1 MPADSVSL
9 VDRIHRARRIGTT
22 FGRIYLG
29 IRFNRVI
36 ARRLR
41 PRDMAER
48 WSQFNRTSAESIYA
62 VAVELGGLILK
73 GCQFIGSRSDVL
85 PPEYVEVLS
94 RLQDRVPARPFRVVR
109 KIVES
114 EFNAK
119 LGEIFDDFSRRPIAS
134 ASLAQVHEARLHS
147 GERVAV
153 KVQYPEIEA
162 LVHTDLSSLRGLFR
176 AVGYLERDF
185 DLLPLIDE
193 LGQYIPL
200 ELDFENEGANAEKI
214 AGYFDDWPNVAIP
227 QIHWRYTTRRVLVM
241 EYMDGIKITD
251 LIGLRAAG
259 IDVGRVAELLVE
271 TFCEQIL
278 VRGLFHADPHPGNLL
293 VQPGPDGAAKLVLL
307 DFGLV
312 KDLPPTFRKG
322 IAAFAMSLLR
332 ADADAMGVALLE
344 LGFET
349 RDGRPDSLAKL
360 ARFMLDA
367 ALLVQKQ
374 SFVDRDLLQ
383 EIGQSISEEI
393 RSNPIVRVPSHIVLL
408 GRVLGLLS
416 GVNRSLESTVD
427 LLNTILPY
435 ATTANSSTRTNST
448 PSPTSAAVPSAPG
461 VSPERNE
468 DGGPVLDER

>member
-1 MPADSVSL
+1 MVLPDGSTEALVAGMPADSVSL
-9 VDRIHRARRIGTT
+9 ANRIYRARRISTT

-29 IRFNRVI
+29 IRVNRMI
-36 ARRLR
+36 AKRLR
-41 PRDMAER
+41 PTDMAER
-48 WSQFNRTSAESIYA
+48 WSKFNRTSAESIYEA
-62 VAVELGGLILK
+62 AVELGGMILK

-94 RLQDRVPARPFRVVR
+94 RLQDRVPARPFDVVR
-109 KIVES
+109 EIVES
-114 EFNAK
+114 EFGAN
-119 LGEIFDDFSRRPIAS
+119 LDDVFDDFSRTPIAS

-162 LVHTDLSSLRGLFR
+162 LVYTDLSSLRALFR
-176 AVGYLERDF
+176 AVSYFERDF

-193 LGQYIPL
+193 LGQYVPL

-214 AGYFDDWPNVAIP
+214 AGYFEHRADVAIP

-251 LIGLRAAG
+251 LAGLRAAG
-259 IDVGRVAELLVE
+259 IDVAPVAKLLIE
-271 TFCEQIL
+271 AFCEQIL

-293 VQPGPDGAAKLVLL
+293 VQRGPGGAPKLVLL

-367 ALLVQKQ
+367 ALLVQDQ
-374 SFVDRDLLQ
+374 SYVDRDLLQ
-383 EIGQSISEEI
+383 EIGESVSEEI

-427 LLNTILPY
+427 LLKTILPY
-435 ATTANSSTRTNST
+435 ATAANPPQR
-448 PSPTSAAVPSAPG
+448 
-461 VSPERNE
+461 
-468 DGGPVLDER
+468 

>member
-1 MPADSVSL
+1 MVLPDGSTETLVANMPADSVSL
-9 VDRIHRARRIGTT
+9 ADRIYRARRISTT

-29 IRFNRVI
+29 IRVNRMI
-36 ARRLR
+36 AKRLR
-41 PRDMAER
+41 PRDMAKR
-48 WSQFNRTSAESIYA
+48 WSEFNRTSAESIYEA
-62 VAVELGGLILK
+62 AVELGGMILK

-94 RLQDRVPARPFRVVR
+94 RLQDRVPARPFEVVR
-109 KIVES
+109 DIVES
-114 EFNAK
+114 EFDAK
-119 LGEIFDDFSRRPIAS
+119 LGEIFDEFSPTPIAA

-162 LVHTDLSSLRGLFR
+162 LVYTDLSSLRGLFR
-176 AVGYLERDF
+176 AVSYFERDF

-193 LGQYIPL
+193 LGQYVPL
-200 ELDFENEGANAEKI
+200 ELDFENEASNAEKI
-214 AGYFDDWPNVAIP
+214 AAYFEDRPDVAIP

-251 LIGLRAAG
+251 LARLREAG
-259 IDVGRVAELLVE
+259 IDVERVAELLVE

-293 VQPGPDGAAKLVLL
+293 VQAGPDGEPRLVLL

-332 ADADAMGVALLE
+332 GDADAMGAALLD

-367 ALLVQKQ
+367 ALLVQDR
-374 SFVDRDLLQ
+374 SFVDRDLFQ
-383 EIGQSISEEI
+383 DIGRSVSDEI

-416 GVNRSLESTVD
+416 GVNRSLESSVD
-427 LLNTILPY
+427 LLKTILPY
-435 ATTANSSTRTNST
+435 ATAAN
-448 PSPTSAAVPSAPG
+448 
-461 VSPERNE
+461 SPER
-468 DGGPVLDER
+468 

>member
-1 MPADSVSL
+1 LVLPDRPAEALVARLPADSISL
-9 VDRIHRARRIGTT
+9 ADRIYRARRISTT

-29 IRFNRVI
+29 IRVHRMI
-36 ARRLR
+36 ATRLR
-41 PRDMAER
+41 PRDMPER
-48 WSQFNRTSAESIYA
+48 WSKFNRTSAESIYDA
-62 VAVELGGLILK
+62 AVELGGMILK

-94 RLQDRVPARPFRVVR
+94 RLQDRVPPRPFDVVR
-109 KIVES
+109 QIVES
-114 EFNAK
+114 EFGAK
-119 LGEIFDDFSRRPIAS
+119 LEEVFDDFSIEPIAS

-162 LVHTDLSSLRGLFR
+162 LVHTDLSSLRLLFR
-176 AVGYLERDF
+176 AVGYLESDF

-193 LGQYIPL
+193 LGQYVPL
-200 ELDFENEGANAEKI
+200 ELDFENEANNAEKI
-214 AGYFDDWPNVAIP
+214 AGYFEHRPDVVVP

-241 EYMDGIKITD
+241 EFMEGIKITD
-251 LIGLRAAG
+251 LEGLRAAD
-259 IDVGRVAELLVE
+259 IDVSPVAELLVE

-293 VQPGPDGAAKLVLL
+293 VQRGPDGAPRLVLL

-322 IAAFAMSLLR
+322 IAAFAMALLR
-332 ADADAMGVALLE
+332 ADADAMGTALLE

-349 RDGRPDSLAKL
+349 RDGRADSLAKL

-367 ALLVQKQ
+367 ALLVQQQ
-374 SFVDRDLLQ
+374 SFVDRDLFE
-383 EIGQSISEEI
+383 EIGRSVSDEI

-416 GVNRSLESTVD
+416 GVNRSLESKVD
-427 LLNTILPY
+427 LLKTILPY
-435 ATTANSSTRTNST
+435 ATTAHAR
-448 PSPTSAAVPSAPG
+448 P
-461 VSPERNE
+461 R
-468 DGGPVLDER
+468 

>member
-1 MPADSVSL
+1 LPTDSISL
-9 VDRIHRARRIGTT
+9 ANRIYRARKIGTT

-29 IRFNRVI
+29 IRVNRMI
-36 ARRLR
+36 ETRLR

-48 WSQFNRTSAESIYA
+48 WSKFNRTSAESIYEA
-62 VAVELGGLILK
+62 AVELGGMILK

-94 RLQDRVPARPFRVVR
+94 RLQDRVPPRPFEVVR
-109 KIVES
+109 EIVES
-114 EFNAK
+114 EFDAK
-119 LGEIFDDFSRRPIAS
+119 LDEVFDSFGRTPIAS

-153 KVQYPEIEA
+153 KVQYPEIES
-162 LVHTDLSSLRGLFR
+162 LVYTDLSSLRALFR
-176 AVGYLERDF
+176 AVSYFERDF

-193 LGQYIPL
+193 LGQYVPL

-214 AGYFDDWPNVAIP
+214 AGYFEHRPDVLIP
-227 QIHWRYTTRRVLVM
+227 KIHWRYATRRVLVM

-251 LIGLRAAG
+251 LAGMRAAG
-259 IDVGRVAELLVE
+259 IDTSAVSRLLVE

-293 VQPGPDGAAKLVLL
+293 VQPGPDGSPKLVLL

-322 IAAFAMSLLR
+322 IAAFAMALLR
-332 ADADAMGVALLE
+332 ADADAMGVALLD

-349 RDGRPDSLAKL
+349 RDGKPDSLATL

-367 ALLVQKQ
+367 AILVQDQ
-374 SFVDRDLLQ
+374 NYVDRDLLQ
-383 EIGQSISEEI
+383 EVGQSVSEEI

-427 LLNTILPY
+427 LLKTILPY
-435 ATTANSSTRTNST
+435 ATAAT
-448 PSPTSAAVPSAPG
+448 SP
-461 VSPERNE
+461 R
-468 DGGPVLDER
+468 

>member
-9 VDRIHRARRIGTT
+9 ANRIYRARRISTT

-29 IRFNRVI
+29 IRVNRMI
-36 ARRLR
+36 AKRLR
-41 PRDMAER
+41 PTDMAER
-48 WSQFNRTSAESIYA
+48 WSKFNRTSAESIYEA
-62 VAVELGGLILK
+62 AVELGGMILK

-94 RLQDRVPARPFRVVR
+94 RLQDRVPARPFDVVR
-109 KIVES
+109 EIVES
-114 EFNAK
+114 EFGAN
-119 LGEIFDDFSRRPIAS
+119 LDDVFDDFSRTPIAS

-162 LVHTDLSSLRGLFR
+162 LVYTDLSSLRALFR
-176 AVGYLERDF
+176 AVSYFERDF

-193 LGQYIPL
+193 LGQYVPL

-214 AGYFDDWPNVAIP
+214 AGYFEHRADVAIP

-251 LIGLRAAG
+251 LAGLRAAG
-259 IDVGRVAELLVE
+259 IDVAPVAKLLIE
-271 TFCEQIL
+271 AFCEQIL

-293 VQPGPDGAAKLVLL
+293 VQRGPGGAPKLVLL

-367 ALLVQKQ
+367 ALLVQDQ
-374 SFVDRDLLQ
+374 SYVDRDLLQ
-383 EIGQSISEEI
+383 EIGESVSEEI

-427 LLNTILPY
+427 LLKTILPY
-435 ATTANSSTRTNST
+435 ATAANPPQR
-448 PSPTSAAVPSAPG
+448 
-461 VSPERNE
+461 
-468 DGGPVLDER
+468 

>member
-1 MPADSVSL
+1 MVLPDGSTEALVAGMPADSVSL
-9 VDRIHRARRIGTT
+9 ANRIYRARRISTT

-29 IRFNRVI
+29 IRVNRMI
-36 ARRLR
+36 AKRLR

-48 WSQFNRTSAESIYA
+48 WSKFNRTSAESIYEA
-62 VAVELGGLILK
+62 AVELGGMILK

-94 RLQDRVPARPFRVVR
+94 RLQDRVPARPFDVVR
-109 KIVES
+109 EIVES
-114 EFNAK
+114 EFGAN
-119 LGEIFDDFSRRPIAS
+119 LDEVFDDFSRTPIAS

-162 LVHTDLSSLRGLFR
+162 LVYTDLSSLRALFR
-176 AVGYLERDF
+176 AVSYFERDF

-193 LGQYIPL
+193 LGQYVPL

-214 AGYFDDWPNVAIP
+214 AGYFEHRPDVAIP

-251 LIGLRAAG
+251 LAGLRAAD
-259 IDVGRVAELLVE
+259 IDVAPVAKLLIE
-271 TFCEQIL
+271 AFCEQIL

-293 VQPGPDGAAKLVLL
+293 VQRGPGGAPKLVLL

-367 ALLVQKQ
+367 ALLVQDQ
-374 SFVDRDLLQ
+374 SYVDRDLLQ
-383 EIGQSISEEI
+383 EIGESVSEEI

-416 GVNRSLESTVD
+416 GVNRSLETTVD
-427 LLNTILPY
+427 LLKTILPY
-435 ATTANSSTRTNST
+435 ATAANPPQR
-448 PSPTSAAVPSAPG
+448 
-461 VSPERNE
+461 
-468 DGGPVLDER
+468 

>member
-1 MPADSVSL
+1 MVLPDCSTETLVESVPADSNSL
-9 VDRIHRARRIGTT
+9 AGRIYRVRRISIT

-29 IRFNRVI
+29 IRVNRMI

-41 PRDMAER
+41 PRDMSER
-48 WSQFNRTSAESIYA
+48 WSKFNRTSAESIYEA
-62 VAVELGGLILK
+62 AVELGGMILK

-94 RLQDRVPARPFRVVR
+94 RLQDRVPARSFEVVR
-109 KIVES
+109 GIVES
-114 EFNAK
+114 EFDAK
-119 LGEIFDDFSRRPIAS
+119 LEEVFDEFEHTPIAA
-134 ASLAQVHEARLHS
+134 ASLAQVHAARLHS

-162 LVHTDLSSLRGLFR
+162 LVQEDLSSLRGLFR
-176 AVGYLERDF
+176 AVSYFERDF

-193 LGQYIPL
+193 LGQHVPL
-200 ELDFENEGANAEKI
+200 ELDFENEAANAEKI
-214 AGYFDDWPNVAIP
+214 AGYFEHRPDVVIP
-227 QIHWRYTTRRVLVM
+227 RIYWRYTTRRVLVM

-251 LIGLRAAG
+251 LAGLRAAG
-259 IDVGRVAELLVE
+259 IHAERVAELLVE

-278 VRGLFHADPHPGNLL
+278 TRGLFHADPHPGNLL
-293 VQPGPDGAAKLVLL
+293 VQPGPDGAPKLVLL

-332 ADADAMGVALLE
+332 ADAEAMGVALLE

-349 RDGRPDSLAKL
+349 RDGKPDSLAKL

-367 ALLVQKQ
+367 AILVQDQ
-374 SFVDRDLLQ
+374 SYVDRDLMQ
-383 EIGQSISEEI
+383 EIGRSVSEEI

-427 LLNTILPY
+427 LLKTILPY
-435 ATTANSSTRTNST
+435 A
-448 PSPTSAAVPSAPG
+448 AAAHSRA
-461 VSPERNE
+461 
-468 DGGPVLDER
+468 DELQNAGFHRSC

>member
-9 VDRIHRARRIGTT
+9 ANRIYRARRISTT

-29 IRFNRVI
+29 IRVNRMI
-36 ARRLR
+36 AKRLR

-48 WSQFNRTSAESIYA
+48 WSKFNRTSAESIYEA
-62 VAVELGGLILK
+62 AVELGGMILK

-94 RLQDRVPARPFRVVR
+94 RLQDRVPARPFDVVR
-109 KIVES
+109 EIVES
-114 EFNAK
+114 EFGAN
-119 LGEIFDDFSRRPIAS
+119 LDEVFDDFSRTPIAS

-162 LVHTDLSSLRGLFR
+162 LVYTDLSSLRALFR
-176 AVGYLERDF
+176 AVSYFERDF

-193 LGQYIPL
+193 LGQYVPL

-214 AGYFDDWPNVAIP
+214 AGYFEHRPDVAIP

-251 LIGLRAAG
+251 LAGLRAAD
-259 IDVGRVAELLVE
+259 IDVAPVAKLLIE

-293 VQPGPDGAAKLVLL
+293 VQRGPGGAPKLVLL

-367 ALLVQKQ
+367 ALLVQDQ
-374 SFVDRDLLQ
+374 SYVDRDLLQ
-383 EIGQSISEEI
+383 EIGESVSEEI

-416 GVNRSLESTVD
+416 GVNRSLETTVD
-427 LLNTILPY
+427 LLKTILPY
-435 ATTANSSTRTNST
+435 ATAANPPQR
-448 PSPTSAAVPSAPG
+448 
-461 VSPERNE
+461 
-468 DGGPVLDER
+468 

>member
-1 MPADSVSL
+1 
-9 VDRIHRARRIGTT
+9 
-22 FGRIYLG
+22 
-29 IRFNRVI
+29 
-36 ARRLR
+36 
-41 PRDMAER
+41 
-48 WSQFNRTSAESIYA
+48 
-62 VAVELGGLILK
+62 
-73 GCQFIGSRSDVL
+73 
-85 PPEYVEVLS
+85 
-94 RLQDRVPARPFRVVR
+94 
-109 KIVES
+109 
-114 EFNAK
+114 
-119 LGEIFDDFSRRPIAS
+119 
-134 ASLAQVHEARLHS
+134 
-147 GERVAV
+147 
-153 KVQYPEIEA
+153 
-162 LVHTDLSSLRGLFR
+162 
-176 AVGYLERDF
+176 
-185 DLLPLIDE
+185 
-193 LGQYIPL
+193 
-200 ELDFENEGANAEKI
+200 
-214 AGYFDDWPNVAIP
+214 
-227 QIHWRYTTRRVLVM
+227 
-241 EYMDGIKITD
+241 
-251 LIGLRAAG
+251 
-259 IDVGRVAELLVE
+259 
-271 TFCEQIL
+271 
-278 VRGLFHADPHPGNLL
+278 L